1 MDKILIKQMSFYG
14 YHGLFP
20 EENKLGQRFKVDL
33 ALELDLKEAGQTD
46 DMEKS
51 INYGHIYEVTRDV
64 VEGEA
69 KQLVET
75 VAETIASELLSRFEK
90 LQACKVT
97 VIKPDPPIPGHY
109 DSVAIEIYRERT
121 TR

>member
-1 MDKILIKQMSFYG
+1 MDKILINQMSFYG

-33 ALELDLKEAGQTD
+33 SLELDLKKAGQTD
-46 DMEKS
+46 DMEES
-51 INYGHIYEVTRDV
+51 INYGRIYEVTKEV

-75 VAETIASELLSRFEK
+75 VAENIASELLAHFEK
-90 LQACKVT
+90 LQALTVT

-109 DSVAIEIYRERT
+109 ESVAIELYRERT
-121 TR
+121 SE